1 MPRITIFTP
10 TYNRAYTLPNLF
22 NSLCR
27 QTCKDFEWLIVDD
40 GSTDGT
46 ENLVQTWMERPQN
59 NFSIRYVQQPNGG
72 KHRAINRAVQ
82 IAEGELFFIVDSD
95 DFILSEAVDLVLS
108 WWEEVKANTHYAGV
122 CGLKCFP
129 NKTPVGGTPSYARY
143 LDTDCLSFRTKYH
156 ERGDKAEI
164 FRTSVLREFPFPE
177 FEGERFV
184 TEALVWNRIAQRHIM
199 RYYNRN
205 IYCCDYLA
213 DGLTRSIA
221 KHHFASPRGTAL
233 YYAELAHWPQVDG
246 WTRIKAII
254 NYWRYS
260 TGYPLGL
267 SDKCQQIG
275 RGSIIL
281 LPLGLMFRLRD
292 ILRR

>member
-1 MPRITIFTP
+1 MSRLTIFTP
-10 TYNRAYTLPNLF
+10 TYNRAYTLPALF
-22 NSLCR
+22 DSLCR
-27 QTCKDFEWLIVDD
+27 QSSKDFEWLIVDD
-40 GSTDGT
+40 GSSDGT
-46 ENLVQTWMERPQN
+46 EEVVRRWMERPEGD
-59 NFSIRYVQQPNGG
+59 FPIRYVKQPNGG
-72 KHRAINRAVQ
+72 KHRAINRAVLL
-82 IAEGELFFIVDSD
+82 AEGELFFIVDSD
-95 DFILSEAVDLVLS
+95 DFILPEAVHWILS
-108 WWEEVKANTHYAGV
+108 WWDDVKTDDRYAGV

-129 NKTPVGGTPSYARY
+129 DKTPVGGTPSYVGY

-164 FRTSVLREFPFPE
+164 FRTTVLREFPFPE

-184 TEALVWNRIAQRHIM
+184 TEALVWNRIAQRYIM

-233 YYAELAHWPQVDG
+233 YYAELAHWPQVDA
-246 WTRIKAII
+246 WTRLKAIL

-260 TGYPLGL
+260 TGYPFRLAT
-267 SDKCQQIG
+267 KCCQIG
-275 RGSIIL
+275 WSAL
-281 LPLGLMFRLRD
+281 FFLPLGLVFRLRD
-292 ILRR
+292 KWKL